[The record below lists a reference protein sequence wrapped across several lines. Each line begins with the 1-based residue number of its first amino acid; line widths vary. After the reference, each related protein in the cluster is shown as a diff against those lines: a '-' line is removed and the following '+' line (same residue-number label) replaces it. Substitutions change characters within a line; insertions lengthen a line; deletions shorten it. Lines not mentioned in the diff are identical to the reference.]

1 MSVSSESI
9 EIAVNGQS
17 ISGTILTP
25 GAKIPGILFVHGWGG
40 SQQRD
45 LARAKN
51 ITGLGCVCLT
61 FDLRGHERTH
71 EMRAKVSRE
80 QSLEDLLAA
89 YDRLVSHPAVDS
101 DAIAVIGSSYGGYLA
116 TILSSMRPV
125 KWLALR
131 VPALYWDAD
140 WEMPKQELDRDK
152 LAHYR
157 RSAVTAADNRALAAC
172 PTRFAL
178 KLDSDDAALPSLTA
192 AYAVHL
198 ATEPAPDVLGCQFT
212 AFGDGHYTTRHPGRV
227 TRHYVVHSP
236 GYWFVNHT
244 GVLLNRD
251 SVLAS
256 GGYRTLRGL
265 PEDYDLWIRMMRAGF
280 TRFANLGD
288 SLVAYRDSANA
299 LHRNFRRGLGRFRLM
314 GLKAAARLLPPF

>member
-9 EIAVNGQS
+9 EIAVDGQS

-80 QSLEDLLAA
+80 QSLADLLAA

-172 PTRFAL
+172 KEFHGDVL
-178 KLDSDDAALPSLTA
+178 LIESEQDDYVPHATLMSYRSAFELAHSLT
-192 AYAVHL
+192 YRLV
-198 ATEPAPDVLGCQFT
+198 
-212 AFGDGHYTTRHPGRV
+212 DGADHAL
-227 TRHYVVHSP
+227 S
-236 GYWFVNHT
+236 
-244 GVLLNRD
+244 
-251 SVLAS
+251 S
-256 GGYRTLRGL
+256 
-265 PEDYDLWIRMMRAGF
+265 DLSQSLYSSMLTNWISEMVIG
-280 TRFANLGD
+280 
-288 SLVAYRDSANA
+288 
-299 LHRNFRRGLGRFRLM
+299 
-314 GLKAAARLLPPF
+314 ARLVDYPHHSAKYS

>member
-9 EIAVNGQS
+9 EIAVDGQS

-71 EMRAKVSRE
+71 ELRAKVSRE
-80 QSLEDLLAA
+80 QSLDDLLAA

-131 VPALYWDAD
+131 VPALYWDAE

-172 PTRFAL
+172 KEFHGDVL
-178 KLDSDDAALPSLTA
+178 LIESEQDDYVPHATLMSYRSAFEQAHSLT
-192 AYAVHL
+192 YRLV
-198 ATEPAPDVLGCQFT
+198 
-212 AFGDGHYTTRHPGRV
+212 DGADHAL
-227 TRHYVVHSP
+227 S
-236 GYWFVNHT
+236 
-244 GVLLNRD
+244 
-251 SVLAS
+251 S
-256 GGYRTLRGL
+256 
-265 PEDYDLWIRMMRAGF
+265 DLSQSLYSSMLTNWISEMVIG
-280 TRFANLGD
+280 
-288 SLVAYRDSANA
+288 
-299 LHRNFRRGLGRFRLM
+299 
-314 GLKAAARLLPPF
+314 ARLVDYPHHSAKYS

>member
-9 EIAVNGQS
+9 EIAVDGQS

-71 EMRAKVSRE
+71 EMRGKVSRE
-80 QSLEDLLAA
+80 QSLNDLLAA
-89 YDRLVSHPAVDS
+89 YDRLVSHPAVDNE
-101 DAIAVIGSSYGGYLA
+101 AIAVIGSSYGGYLA

-140 WEMPKQELDRDK
+140 WGMPKQELDRDK

-172 PTRFAL
+172 KEFHGDVL
-178 KLDSDDAALPSLTA
+178 LIESEQDDYVPHATLMSYRGAFELAHSLT
-192 AYAVHL
+192 YRLV
-198 ATEPAPDVLGCQFT
+198 
-212 AFGDGHYTTRHPGRV
+212 DGADHAL
-227 TRHYVVHSP
+227 S
-236 GYWFVNHT
+236 
-244 GVLLNRD
+244 
-251 SVLAS
+251 S
-256 GGYRTLRGL
+256 
-265 PEDYDLWIRMMRAGF
+265 DLSQSIYSAMLTNWISEMVIG
-280 TRFANLGD
+280 
-288 SLVAYRDSANA
+288 
-299 LHRNFRRGLGRFRLM
+299 
-314 GLKAAARLLPPF
+314 ARLVDYPHHSAKYS

>member
-9 EIAVNGQS
+9 EIAVDGQS

-71 EMRAKVSRE
+71 EMRGKVSRE
-80 QSLEDLLAA
+80 QSLADLLAA

-101 DAIAVIGSSYGGYLA
+101 EAIAVIGSSYGGYLA

-140 WEMPKQELDRDK
+140 WQMPKQELDRDK

-172 PTRFAL
+172 KEFHGDVL
-178 KLDSDDAALPSLTA
+178 LIESEQDDYVPHATLMSYRSAFELAHSLT
-192 AYAVHL
+192 YRLV
-198 ATEPAPDVLGCQFT
+198 
-212 AFGDGHYTTRHPGRV
+212 DGADHAL
-227 TRHYVVHSP
+227 S
-236 GYWFVNHT
+236 
-244 GVLLNRD
+244 
-251 SVLAS
+251 S
-256 GGYRTLRGL
+256 
-265 PEDYDLWIRMMRAGF
+265 DLSQSLYSSMLTNWISEMVIG
-280 TRFANLGD
+280 
-288 SLVAYRDSANA
+288 
-299 LHRNFRRGLGRFRLM
+299 
-314 GLKAAARLLPPF
+314 ARLVDYPHHSAKYS

>member
-172 PTRFAL
+172 KEFHGDVL
-178 KLDSDDAALPSLTA
+178 LIESEQDDYVPHATLMSYRSAFELAHSLT
-192 AYAVHL
+192 YRLV
-198 ATEPAPDVLGCQFT
+198 
-212 AFGDGHYTTRHPGRV
+212 DGADHAL
-227 TRHYVVHSP
+227 S
-236 GYWFVNHT
+236 
-244 GVLLNRD
+244 
-251 SVLAS
+251 S
-256 GGYRTLRGL
+256 
-265 PEDYDLWIRMMRAGF
+265 DLSQSLYSSMLTNWISEMVIG
-280 TRFANLGD
+280 
-288 SLVAYRDSANA
+288 
-299 LHRNFRRGLGRFRLM
+299 
-314 GLKAAARLLPPF
+314 ARLVDYPHHSAKYS

>member
-9 EIAVNGQS
+9 EIAVDGQS

-71 EMRAKVSRE
+71 ELRAKVSRE
-80 QSLEDLLAA
+80 QSLDDLLAA

-172 PTRFAL
+172 KEFHGDVL
-178 KLDSDDAALPSLTA
+178 LIESEQDDYVPHATLMSYRSAFEMAHSLT
-192 AYAVHL
+192 YRLV
-198 ATEPAPDVLGCQFT
+198 
-212 AFGDGHYTTRHPGRV
+212 DGADHAL
-227 TRHYVVHSP
+227 S
-236 GYWFVNHT
+236 
-244 GVLLNRD
+244 
-251 SVLAS
+251 S
-256 GGYRTLRGL
+256 
-265 PEDYDLWIRMMRAGF
+265 DLSQSLYSTMLTNWISEMVIG
-280 TRFANLGD
+280 
-288 SLVAYRDSANA
+288 
-299 LHRNFRRGLGRFRLM
+299 
-314 GLKAAARLLPPF
+314 ARLVDYPHHSSKYS

>member
-9 EIAVNGQS
+9 EIAVDGQS

-71 EMRAKVSRE
+71 EMRGKVSRE
-80 QSLEDLLAA
+80 QSLADLLAA
-89 YDRLVSHPAVDS
+89 YDRLISHPAVDN

-140 WEMPKQELDRDK
+140 WQMPKQELDRDK

-172 PTRFAL
+172 KEFKGDVL
-178 KLDSDDAALPSLTA
+178 LIESEQDDYVPHATLMSYRGAFELAHSLT
-192 AYAVHL
+192 YRLV
-198 ATEPAPDVLGCQFT
+198 
-212 AFGDGHYTTRHPGRV
+212 DGADHAL
-227 TRHYVVHSP
+227 S
-236 GYWFVNHT
+236 
-244 GVLLNRD
+244 
-251 SVLAS
+251 S
-256 GGYRTLRGL
+256 
-265 PEDYDLWIRMMRAGF
+265 DLSQSIYSSMLTNWISEMVIG
-280 TRFANLGD
+280 
-288 SLVAYRDSANA
+288 
-299 LHRNFRRGLGRFRLM
+299 
-314 GLKAAARLLPPF
+314 ARLVGFPHHSAKYS

>member
-9 EIAVNGQS
+9 EIAVDGQS

-71 EMRAKVSRE
+71 ELRAKVSRE
-80 QSLEDLLAA
+80 QSLDDLLAA

-172 PTRFAL
+172 KEFHGDVL
-178 KLDSDDAALPSLTA
+178 LIESEQDDYVPHATLMSYRSAFEQAHSLT
-192 AYAVHL
+192 YRLV
-198 ATEPAPDVLGCQFT
+198 
-212 AFGDGHYTTRHPGRV
+212 DGADHALSSALSQSLYSSMLT
-227 TRHYVVHSP
+227 
-236 GYWFVNHT
+236 N
-244 GVLLNRD
+244 
-251 SVLAS
+251 
-256 GGYRTLRGL
+256 
-265 PEDYDLWIRMMRAGF
+265 WISEMVIG
-280 TRFANLGD
+280 
-288 SLVAYRDSANA
+288 
-299 LHRNFRRGLGRFRLM
+299 
-314 GLKAAARLLPPF
+314 ARLVDYPHHSAKYS

>member
-9 EIAVNGQS
+9 EIAVDGQS

-80 QSLEDLLAA
+80 QSLDDLLAA

-172 PTRFAL
+172 KEFHGDVL
-178 KLDSDDAALPSLTA
+178 LIESEQDDYVPHATLMSYRSAFEQAHSLT
-192 AYAVHL
+192 YRLV
-198 ATEPAPDVLGCQFT
+198 
-212 AFGDGHYTTRHPGRV
+212 DGADHAL
-227 TRHYVVHSP
+227 S
-236 GYWFVNHT
+236 
-244 GVLLNRD
+244 
-251 SVLAS
+251 S
-256 GGYRTLRGL
+256 
-265 PEDYDLWIRMMRAGF
+265 DLSQSLYSSMLTNWISEMVIG
-280 TRFANLGD
+280 
-288 SLVAYRDSANA
+288 
-299 LHRNFRRGLGRFRLM
+299 
-314 GLKAAARLLPPF
+314 ARLVDYPHHSAKYS